1 MSQRAKVAVVV
12 CVGVFLSSLD
22 LFIVNIA
29 FPDLQRDFPGGSLAE
44 LSWVLNVYAIV
55 FAALLVPAGRW
66 ADRAGHKRAFLAGL
80 ALFMIASAAC
90 AAAPSVTFLIGA
102 RVVQAAG
109 AALML
114 PTSLAL
120 LLPEFPPHR
129 RQIAV
134 GIWAATGGAAAAAG
148 PPVGGL
154 LVEGSWRLVFL
165 VNVPLVLAALAI
177 GVKVLRETRE
187 PAGAPPDAAGAA
199 LLAGAIGALAL
210 AIVEGPDWGWGSD
223 RVLGLLALSILLIA
237 AVAARSTRHPAPV
250 VEPELLKVRGFAFAG
265 VAIVV
270 FFMGFGTMLLG
281 TVLFLTSVWDQPVL
295 TAGLMLAPG
304 PAMVAVLAVPASFAG
319 QRLGQTSVGV
329 IGTLFFALGGLWWLT
344 HMSATP
350 DYASNLL
357 PSLLLGG
364 IGVALTLPS
373 AQGAGTATLPASRL
387 ATGTAVL
394 IMARQIGMALGVA
407 ILVAIVGTPGGAEAV
422 GAFKDAW
429 VFVVATAVT
438 ASLAMLATHS
448 RPAQGALATQPAE
461 LAA

>member
-1 MSQRAKVAVVV
+1 
-12 CVGVFLSSLD
+12 
-22 LFIVNIA
+22 
-29 FPDLQRDFPGGSLAE
+29 
-44 LSWVLNVYAIV
+44 
-55 FAALLVPAGRW
+55 LLV
-66 ADRAGHKRAFLAGL
+66 GL
-80 ALFMIASAAC
+80 ALFMTASAAC
-90 AAAPSVTFLIGA
+90 AAAPSVEVLIGA
-102 RVVQAAG
+102 RAVQAAG

-134 GIWAATGGAAAAAG
+134 GLWAATGGAAAAAG
-148 PPVGGL
+148 PPVGGV

-165 VNVPLVLAALAI
+165 VNVPLVLAAFAV
-177 GVKVLRETRE
+177 GVKVLREARE
-187 PAGAPPDAAGAA
+187 PAGARPDGAGAA

-210 AIVEGPDWGWGSD
+210 AIVEGPNWNWSSEP
-223 RVLGLLALSILLIA
+223 VLGLLAASILLVA
-237 AVAARSTRHPAPV
+237 AVAVRSTRHPAPV

-270 FFMGFGTMLLG
+270 FFMGFGAMLLG
-281 TVLFLTSVWDQPVL
+281 TVLFLTTVWGQPVL

-304 PAMVAVLAVPASFAG
+304 PAMVAVLSVPASLAG
-319 QRLGQTSVGV
+319 QRLSQTSVGV

-344 HMSATP
+344 HMSVTP
-350 DYASNLL
+350 DYASDLL
-357 PSLLLGG
+357 PSLILGG

-373 AQGAGTATLPASRL
+373 AQGAGTATLPPSRL

-407 ILVAIVGTPGGAEAV
+407 ILVAVIGTSGGGEAV
-422 GAFKDAW
+422 GAFQDAW
-429 VFVVATAVT
+429 VFVIATAVT
-438 ASLAMLATHS
+438 ASLAMLATRS
-448 RPAQGALATQPAE
+448 RRAEAAVAAQPAE

>member
-29 FPDLQRDFPGGSLAE
+29 FPDLRRDFPDSSLAE

-66 ADRAGHKRAFLAGL
+66 ADRAGRKRAFLTGL
-80 ALFMIASAAC
+80 ALFMLASAAC
-90 AAAPSVTFLIGA
+90 AAAPSVELLIGA
-102 RVVQAAG
+102 RALQAAG

-129 RQIAV
+129 RQVAV
-134 GIWAATGGAAAAAG
+134 GIWAAAGGAAAAAG

-165 VNVPLVLAALAI
+165 VNIPLVLAALAV
-177 GVKVLRETRE
+177 GVKILREARD
-187 PAGAPPDAAGAA
+187 PAGARPDAAGAA
-199 LLAGAIGALAL
+199 LLAGGIGALAL
-210 AIVEGPDWGWGSD
+210 AIVEGPDWGWGSA
-223 RVLGLLALSILLIA
+223 RIVGLVAASVLLVA
-237 AVAARSTRHPAPV
+237 AVAARSRRHAAPV

-270 FFMGFGTMLLG
+270 FFMGFGAMLLG
-281 TVLFLTSVWDQPVL
+281 TVLFVTTVWGEPVL

-304 PAMVAVLAVPASFAG
+304 PAMVAVLAVPASLVG
-319 QRLGQTSVGV
+319 QRIGQRSVGV

-350 DYASNLL
+350 DYASDLL
-357 PSLLLGG
+357 PSLILGG

-373 AQGAGTATLPASRL
+373 AQGAGTATLPPSRF

-394 IMARQIGMALGVA
+394 VMARQIGIALGVA
-407 ILVAIVGTPGGAEAV
+407 ILVAIVGTSSGDEAV
-422 GAFKDAW
+422 GAFKDGW
-429 VFVVATAVT
+429 VFVIATAVT
-438 ASLAMLATHS
+438 ASLAMLATRGRTAEAP
-448 RPAQGALATQPAE
+448 RPAQPAE